1 MKTEKSRAILNLL
14 TTYMKLYD
22 VVTQVV
28 YFYLIIDQDSN
39 RKNNRRKIGKKIIKG
54 L

>member
-1 MKTEKSRAILNLL
+1 MKIGRSRAIRNLL

-39 RKNNRRKIGKKIIKG
+39 RKNDGRKIGKKIIKG
-54 L
+54 